1 MSNPEAK
8 VVAVVAPHPDDETF
22 GCGGTLLKHMA
33 CGDRVHW
40 IVFTCIS
47 TELGF
52 SEERVLTRDD
62 EIRRV
67 ADSYGFAGTH
77 LLNFPTM
84 QLDRAPKADLVGALG
99 TLVKQLG
106 IHTLYVP
113 YRNDAHS
120 DHAAVFD
127 AAVAC
132 AKTFRY
138 PSVRSVRVY
147 ETLSE
152 TEFGLRPDDPGF
164 RPNLFIDISPFL
176 EQKLNIMKIYA
187 SEMAEFPFPR
197 SEGALEAQARLRGS
211 QCGANAAESFML
223 VKEIQ

>member
-1 MSNPEAK
+1 MKS
-8 VVAVVAPHPDDETF
+8 VVVFAPHPDDETL
-22 GCGGTLLKHMA
+22 GCGGALLKHIA
-33 CGDRVHW
+33 AGDSVHW
-40 IVFTCIS
+40 VIATS
-47 TELGF
+47 TGPVEGF
-52 SEERVLTRDD
+52 SKDQVNLRNQ
-62 EIRRV
+62 EIEQV
-67 ADSYGFAGTH
+67 ASTYGFAGVH
-77 LLNFPTM
+77 PLGFQTM
-84 QLDRAPKADLVGALG
+84 SLDMVPKRDLIRSMSTVVQSVGAQ
-99 TLVKQLG
+99 V
-106 IHTLYVP
+106 LYLP

-152 TEFGLRPDDPGF
+152 TEFGIRPEDPGF

-176 EQKLNIMKIYA
+176 EHKIKIMNIYA

-197 SEGALEAQARLRGS
+197 SEIALRAQAALRGS
-211 QCGANAAESFML
+211 QSGVLAAEAFML
-223 VKEIQ
+223 LKEID

>member
-1 MSNPEAK
+1 M
-8 VVAVVAPHPDDETF
+8 
-22 GCGGTLLKHMA
+22 
-33 CGDRVHW
+33 
-40 IVFTCIS
+40 
-47 TELGF
+47 
-52 SEERVLTRDD
+52 
-62 EIRRV
+62 
-67 ADSYGFAGTH
+67 
-77 LLNFPTM
+77 
-84 QLDRAPKADLVGALG
+84 
-99 TLVKQLG
+99 
-106 IHTLYVP
+106 P

-152 TEFGLRPDDPGF
+152 TEFGIRSDDPGF

-176 EQKLNIMKIYA
+176 EQKLKIMNIYA

-197 SEGALEAQARLRGS
+197 SDTAIRAQASVRGS
-211 QCGANAAESFML
+211 QSGVLAAEAFML
-223 VKEIQ
+223 LKEIS